1 MALAAAVLV
10 VDFLVGVVRPVP
22 GKSMK
27 NIDTFFDDSDRRR
40 IREAVTEAETHTSA
54 EIVPVLTE
62 SSGRY
67 DRAEDLAGCVLSI
80 GLLSL
85 CWLKFQDVLID
96 GSWQTQR
103 VPSLQLGLPEI
114 LLILVLGF
122 VSGSFLASRV
132 WWIRRLFC
140 SRREMAA
147 CLRERAIQ
155 AFQIHRV
162 GRTQGATGV
171 IIFISS
177 FERMVFVMGDADISK
192 HFKNEDFVEVKNAII
207 DGFRINQF
215 GDGLVEGI
223 RLCGQKLRQHYP
235 LQPGDENELSNDLI
249 LWKQNL

>member
-1 MALAAAVLV
+1 MVVVLA
-10 VDFLVGVVRPVP
+10 VDFLVAVVRRAP
-22 GKSMK
+22 GKRMK
-27 NIDTFFDDSDRRR
+27 NIDTFFDDSDKRR
-40 IREAVTEAETHTSA
+40 IREAVSEAEAHTSA

-85 CWLKFQDVLID
+85 CWLKFQDVLMD

-103 VPSLQLGLPEI
+103 APSLQLGLPEI
-114 LLILVLGF
+114 LLILILGF
-122 VSGSFLASRV
+122 VGGSFLASRV

-140 SRREMAA
+140 SKMEMES

-192 HFKNEDFVEVKNAII
+192 RFKNEDFEEVKNAII

-235 LQPGDENELSNDLI
+235 LKPSDENELSNDLI